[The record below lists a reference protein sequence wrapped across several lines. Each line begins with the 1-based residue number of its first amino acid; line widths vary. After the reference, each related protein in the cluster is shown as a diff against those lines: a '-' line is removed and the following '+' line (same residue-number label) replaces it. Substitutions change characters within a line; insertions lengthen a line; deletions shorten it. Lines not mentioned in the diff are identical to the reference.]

1 MSQWGWFRSQGDG
14 SCDFFSEVN
23 KILDISVID
32 ELYNRFEGIT
42 WYMQKT
48 LNALYSLPVSTNKI
62 GLDEMEEAIRSIIE
76 SDDFTYAE
84 KMFQLPEKQKE
95 LLLAI
100 NRDGK
105 ATKIT
110 SVNFVKRHKM
120 YSTST
125 VQSACNGLLDKE
137 LITEENGVYSVYDKF
152 FDLWLRENY

>member
-1 MSQWGWFRSQGDG
+1 MFGQ
-14 SCDFFSEVN
+14 
-23 KILDISVID
+23 
-32 ELYNRFEGIT
+32 
-42 WYMQKT
+42 
-48 LNALYSLPVSTNKI
+48 LNENQEY
-62 GLDEMEEAIRSIIE
+62 GLDDMEGAIQSIIE
-76 SDDFTYAE
+76 SNDFTYAE

-110 SVNFVKRHKM
+110 SVNFVKRHKI

-137 LITEENGVYSVYDKF
+137 LITEDSGVYSIYDKF
-152 FDLWLRENY
+152 FDIWLRENY